1 LFNGLTLEGIAL
13 DAISM
18 MMPEA
23 MVRQTVAP

>member
-1 LFNGLTLEGIAL
+1 LFNGLTLRVSAL